1 MNISIGMD
9 LQKIIDIVGCD
20 DYKTKWAGDVDTMT
34 EHYHKILVG
43 KAIHLFE
50 RMSKMGASEEEL
62 KRAAEYALVCVDC
75 FKHGLDYKICYVSNG
90 IHELEE
96 KYPRKKED

>member
-1 MNISIGMD
+1 MNISIGMN
-9 LQKIIDIVGCD
+9 LQKIIDIIGCD

-43 KAIHLFE
+43 KAIRLFE

-62 KRAAEYALVCVDC
+62 KRVAEYTLVCIDC
-75 FKHGLDYKICYVSNG
+75 IKYGLNCKACYCDNG
-90 IHELEE
+90 IADLKE
-96 KYPRKKED
+96 KYPTKKED